1 MPDYLILH
9 VGTNDAINYQA
20 SDMVKKI
27 LQIKQF
33 IKLRV
38 LNYKI
43 IISRPVKKHD
53 NNNASL

>member
-9 VGTNDAINYQA
+9 VGTNDAINYEA

-43 IISRPVKKHD
+43 IISRPVKKRD

>member
-9 VGTNDAINYQA
+9 VGTNDAINYEA

>member
-9 VGTNDAINYQA
+9 VGTNDAINYEA

-33 IKLRV
+33 IKMRV